1 MSVLF
6 VLNNHVTVNAVAE
19 RKQARGLSK
28 LFPNPTFDM
37 QSPYCTE
44 REPCGFYSFSLT
56 SRFPLKWVNSWCQCN
71 PDSEC
76 VYDRTDLKMRVYRLA
91 CVLKDEYV
99 EANAVEAL
107 IADHRNLPPGE
118 KLQIAES
125 LGISPTE
132 LRRRRMSENP
142 KFN

>member
-1 MSVLF
+1 MDRKFFLVMSVLF
-6 VLNNHVTVNAVAE
+6 VFKNHLTVDAVAE
-19 RKQARGLSK
+19 RKQ
-28 LFPNPTFDM
+28 NPTFDM

-91 CVLKDEYV
+91 CILKDEYV

-142 KFN
+142 KSN